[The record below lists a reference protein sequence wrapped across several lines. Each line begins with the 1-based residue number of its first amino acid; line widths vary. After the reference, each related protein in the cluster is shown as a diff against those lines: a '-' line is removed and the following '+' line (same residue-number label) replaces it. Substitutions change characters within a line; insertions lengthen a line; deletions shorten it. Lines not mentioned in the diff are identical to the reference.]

1 MSDAPVVPN
10 FGDDTDSS
18 GPRKMCFICSKGN
31 LDMAYPALIMG
42 NAALGEGCE
51 VHIFFTFWGFD
62 MINKATME
70 KLKFTFAGNTAMHM
84 NDLDRLRPGL
94 GAMSMP
100 QTLGVLPGMTS
111 IATKMMNKQLKDL
124 DIPTVPE
131 MLEQIQASGGHLW
144 GCQLSA
150 DMMKLTMDDLYEG
163 VEGIISAADF
173 IELSE
178 GAQIVF
184 I

>member
-1 MSDAPVVPN
+1 MSDSPVVPN
-10 FGDDTDSS
+10 FGSADDDS
-18 GPRKMCFICSKGN
+18 PARKICFICSKGN

-51 VHIFFTFWGFD
+51 VHMFFTFWGFD
-62 MINKATME
+62 MISKATMD
-70 KLKFTFAGNTAMHM
+70 KLKFTFAGNTAMHVSEL
-84 NDLDRLRPGL
+84 NRLRPGL
-94 GAMSMP
+94 GSLSLP
-100 QTLGVLPGMTS
+100 QTLSAVPGMTS

-124 DIPTVPE
+124 EIPTVPE

-150 DMMKLTMDDLYEG
+150 DMMKLTMNDLYDG
-163 VEGIISAADF
+163 VEGIISAAEF

-178 GAQIVF
+178 DAQVIF